1 MNAGMRTGGC
11 LGRFGREGDPRSR
24 RGRRYPL
31 SGLLGMLI
39 LAALHGEKSLRGM
52 WMWGCKHWARIR
64 HPLGFV
70 GNPRP
75 PAYTTVWYVVTA
87 LDGDALDEALG
98 EWALSWSVE
107 RLRSISVDGKVL
119 RGSRRTNPQQPA
131 LEVLTAAAHELKV
144 VLGQRGVPDGDLV
157 AAAVALLQGMPLKGR
172 LVTADAGLLSTDC
185 RHHSRSGRR
194 LFGRGQG
201 QPARV
206 EESRRRLGRARRFS
220 PRARSVRRM
229 TCRAA
234 RAMDDKSAGSCGSSM
249 PKR

>member
-172 LVTADAGLLSTDC
+172 LVTADAGLLC
-185 RHHSRSGRR
+185 RPVVDTILEVGGDY
-194 LFGRGQG
+194 LGVVKDNQPELKKAVDDWVEPDVFPLGQG
-201 QPARV
+201 A
-206 EESRRRLGRARRFS
+206 
-220 PRARSVRRM
+220 
-229 TCRAA
+229 
-234 RAMDDKSAGSCGSSM
+234 SAG
-249 PKR
+249 